1 MTARAI
7 ILGLL
12 AALFIAGF
20 GFINDR
26 VLELESF
33 TSGHFLAVIAFG
45 GLFLMLAVVNPL
57 LGIIWKK
64 LILRPA
70 ELAVMVTMMLVACS
84 VPGRGL
90 MEEFTYVLAMPAHW
104 NRLSVEW
111 RKHKLFDYV
120 PPQALP
126 ADGKYDEEV
135 QQGYDMGLR
144 TPGRSISLYRVP
156 WAKWRR
162 SLTTWLPLVL
172 LSAACSVCLAMI
184 LHRQWSVNERLRYPI
199 ADFANSLL
207 QRDAEGRSTLLHNRT
222 FWIGLAII
230 LFIRG
235 VNSANTWLDNQYISV
250 PMEFD
255 LNAIGRKFP
264 IFYKDIN
271 GWTLLRLRV
280 YPIVIAFSLFLASDV
295 SLSMGLG
302 QFLCFPILAYLITT
316 GVDVRTD
323 YELGGVQG
331 WHRAGAYIGMGLI
344 LLYTGRQHYWDV
356 LKSALTFRA
365 GARVAVATVWACRIF
380 LICLV
385 AMVVLITDLGLAWP
399 LSIIVVLLTLLTFVC
414 VSRVAAETG
423 LFYVQPGWQ
432 ACGMMLGLFGAY
444 AMGPQGII
452 IAGMVCMVLSAD
464 QSMALM
470 PHVTNVLR
478 LCDRVGIRPHKTG
491 AIAMAT
497 YALCL
502 AVAVPAVLWACY
514 NWGAPKYAY
523 SRSRIPTVPFRA
535 ADRGVAELTA
545 GGELTESE
553 QLGPLQRLTA
563 FRPKKNFYWAIG
575 SGLALVG
582 LASFL
587 RLRYSWWPI
596 HPLMFVVWMTWP
608 LQVFCYSFLIG
619 WLCKVLILR
628 FGGSRAY
635 SRCKPFMIG
644 VIAGELLSALALM
657 AIGGAYYA
665 ITHEMPTR
673 YVFFPR

>member
-26 VLELESF
+26 VLRLESF
-33 TSGHFLAVIAFG
+33 TSGHLLAVIAFG

-57 LGIIWKK
+57 LGKIWRK

-84 VPGRGL
+84 IPGRGL

-104 NRLSVEW
+104 NRLSTEW
-111 RKHKLFDYV
+111 RKHKLLDYV

-126 ADGKYDEEV
+126 ADGKYDEQV
-135 QQGYDMGLR
+135 QPGYITGLR
-144 TPGRSISLYRVP
+144 KPGQRISLYQVP
-156 WAKWRR
+156 WAKWQR
-162 SLTTWLPLVL
+162 SLQTWLPLLL

-184 LHRQWSVNERLRYPI
+184 LHKQWSVNERLRYPI

-207 QRDAEGRSTLLHNRT
+207 QRDAEGKSTILHNRM
-222 FWIGLAII
+222 FWLGLAII

-235 VNSANTWLDNQYISV
+235 VNATNAWMDGRFISI
-250 PMEFD
+250 PMSFD
-255 LNAIGRKFP
+255 LRAIGQRFP
-264 IFYKDIN
+264 IFHKDIN
-271 GWTLLRLRV
+271 GRMLLWLQV
-280 YPIVIAFSLFLASDV
+280 YPIVIAFSLFLASDI
-295 SLSMGLG
+295 SFSMGVC
-302 QFLCFPILAYLITT
+302 QFLCFPILAYLITI
-316 GVDVRTD
+316 GVDMRTD

-331 WHRAGAYIGMGLI
+331 WHRAGSYIGMGLI
-344 LLYTGRQHYWDV
+344 LLYTGRQHYWNV
-356 LKSALTFRA
+356 LKSAFTFRPN
-365 GARVAVATVWACRIF
+365 ARVAGATVWACRIF
-380 LICLV
+380 LVCLV

-414 VSRVAAETG
+414 VSRVGAETG
-423 LFYVQPGWQ
+423 LFYIQPGWQ

-452 IAGMVCMVLSAD
+452 IACMVCMVLSAD

-491 AIAMAT
+491 GIAMIT
-497 YALCL
+497 YILCL

-514 NWGAPKYAY
+514 NWGAPKYGY
-523 SRSRIPTVPFRA
+523 SYHRIPTVPFRA
-535 ADRGVAELTA
+535 ADTGAAELIA
-545 GGELTESE
+545 SGELTESE
-553 QLGPLQRLTA
+553 KLSPMQRLTS
-563 FRPKKNFYWAIG
+563 FRPKKHFYWAIG
-575 SGLALVG
+575 SGVALVA

-587 RLRYSWWPI
+587 RLRFSWWPI
-596 HPLMFVVWMTWP
+596 HPLIFVVWTTWP
-608 LQVFCYSFLIG
+608 LQVFCHSFLIG
-619 WLCKVLILR
+619 WLLKVLVLR
-628 FGGSRAY
+628 FGGPQTYA
-635 SRCKPFMIG
+635 RCKPLMIG
-644 VIAGELLSALALM
+644 VIAGEVLAAVALM
-657 AIGGAYYA
+657 GIGGIYYGV
-665 ITHEMPTR
+665 TDMMPHT
-673 YVFFPR
+673 YFFFPR